1 MPNRKV
7 QNVKKT
13 CQKYFHKFANYTKNQ
28 KIFSIFLIIFAI
40 VLFCFPIAKVTTIDP
55 YGKELFWFIGKTFFP
70 TMIVVFSS
78 MLFLLWW
85 NMNTRFKWFVVNF
98 LGFRESEPMLNF
110 IFLWVIASTF
120 MGILDTLGM
129 VAPATQSA
137 SLAWGGWLML
147 ILLVIGIIISF
158 IEVWKGAD
166 KNSQR
171 TKVLNIVDEEA
182 PKKPESKRV
191 LKHLFD
197 VEEEEDVEE

>member
-28 KIFSIFLIIFAI
+28 KIFSIFLIIFSI

-78 MLFLLWW
+78 MLFLLWC

-110 IFLWVIASTF
+110 LFLWVIASAF
-120 MGILDTLGM
+120 MWILDTLRM
-129 VAPATQSA
+129 LWSVTQSA
-137 SLAWGGWLML
+137 SLTLWGYLML
-147 ILLVIGIIISF
+147 ILLLIWIIISF
-158 IEVWKGAD
+158 IEVRKWAN

-171 TKVLNIVDEEA
+171 TKILNIVDDEA
-182 PKKPESKRV
+182 PQKKSDEKTIQ
-191 LKHLFD
+191 HLFD
-197 VEEEEDVEE
+197 VDDEDFE

>member
-85 NMNTRFKWFVVNF
+85 NMNTRFKGFVVNF
-98 LGFRESEPMLNF
+98 LWFRESEPMLNF
-110 IFLWVIASTF
+110 LFLWVIASAF
-120 MGILDTLGM
+120 MWILDTLRM
-129 VAPATQSA
+129 LWSVTQSA
-137 SLAWGGWLML
+137 SLTLWGYLML
-147 ILLVIGIIISF
+147 ILLLIWIIISF
-158 IEVWKGAD
+158 IEVRKWAN

-171 TKVLNIVDEEA
+171 TKILNIVDDEA
-182 PKKPESKRV
+182 PQKKSDEKAIQ
-191 LKHLFD
+191 HLFD
-197 VEEEEDVEE
+197 VDDEDFE

>member
-78 MLFLLWW
+78 ILFLLWW

-110 IFLWVIASTF
+110 LFLWVIASAF
-120 MGILDTLGM
+120 MWILDTLRM
-129 VAPATQSA
+129 LWSITQSA
-137 SLAWGGWLML
+137 SLTLWGYLML
-147 ILLVIGIIISF
+147 ILLLIWIIISF
-158 IEVWKGAD
+158 IEVRKWAN

-171 TKVLNIVDEEA
+171 TKILNIVDDEA
-182 PKKPESKRV
+182 PQKKSDEKTIQ
-191 LKHLFD
+191 HLFD
-197 VEEEEDVEE
+197 VDDEDFE